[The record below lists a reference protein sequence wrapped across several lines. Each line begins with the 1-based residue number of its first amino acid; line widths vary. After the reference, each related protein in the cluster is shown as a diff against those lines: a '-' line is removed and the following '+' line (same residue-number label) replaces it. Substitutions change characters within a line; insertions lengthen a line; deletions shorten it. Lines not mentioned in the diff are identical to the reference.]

1 MLLHVL
7 QALHVLGAVL
17 WVGGMFFVLFALR
30 PALPQLEPAA
40 ERPKL
45 MRRVAGRFFPM
56 VALSIVVILITGHLL
71 IEWRFGGFEALPLH
85 IHLMLGLGWAMV
97 LLFAYLFR
105 WPWGAFRRAVD
116 SGDLESAPRHLERI
130 RHIIQVNL
138 ALGVVVMAIAVTGQ
152 YW

>member
-45 MRRVAGRFFPM
+45 MRRVAGLLYVGDRESGAARKR
-56 VALSIVVILITGHLL
+56 ALD
-71 IEWRFGGFEALPLH
+71 R
-85 IHLMLGLGWAMV
+85 LGLDG
-97 LLFAYLFR
+97 
-105 WPWGAFRRAVD
+105 
-116 SGDLESAPRHLERI
+116 
-130 RHIIQVNL
+130 
-138 ALGVVVMAIAVTGQ
+138 
-152 YW
+152 